1 MADSPSVGMEPPVPP
16 TIVPV
21 DEISRLANDLA
32 VLAEPHRLLV
42 LGELRAGHRSAG
54 SLAKATGMAPSL
66 ASHHLAVLLRAD
78 LVSRWREGSF
88 VYYTLNRRRMGE
100 IQQALTR
107 LAKPPAGGRTPR
119 ARGQEAGAQAG

>member
-1 MADSPSVGMEPPVPP
+1 VGMEPSVPP

-21 DEISRLANDLA
+21 DEVSRLASDLA

-107 LAKPPAGGRTPR
+107 LAKPPTGGRAPRPR
-119 ARGQEAGAQAG
+119 ASEDRAEAGAQAG